1 MTTAREVLDGAD
13 GVVVDYLAL
22 VDPVT
27 VDAVT
32 DDFSGPALLLVAA
45 RVGSTRLIDNQAV
58 EVSPE
63 VQR

>member
-1 MTTAREVLDGAD
+1 
-13 GVVVDYLAL
+13 VVDYLAL

-32 DDFSGPALLLVAA
+32 DDYSGHALLLVAA

-58 EVSPE
+58 EVLPE